1 MPDLADYITLIG
13 TVVLLGSAIGC
24 FLAVCLLRGYL
35 AFRISIVDVRR
46 FESYARAEA
55 PAYYWVVRRWM
66 IRLTLLIFAFAFLAV
81 IFIGLMVN
89 VFVTPK

>member
-1 MPDLADYITLIG
+1 MPDLADYITIIG

-24 FLAVCLLRGYL
+24 FLAVCVLRGYL

-55 PAYYWVVRRWM
+55 PPYYWVVRKWM
-66 IRLTLLIFAFAFLAV
+66 LRLTLLTFAFTFLTV
-81 IFIGLMVN
+81 TFIALMVKF
-89 VFVTPK
+89 FVTPK